1 MIKNINK
8 KTLVK
13 IFKTSFALVSAGI
26 VLLTPMSCTKA
37 EEMPKQFRELGIV
50 KDENSRLGSIGEES
64 RKDNLMLNIQ
74 ASDNLLSIN
83 F

>member
-37 EEMPKQFRELGIV
+37 EEMPKQRDMSFL
-50 KDENSRLGSIGEES
+50 S
-64 RKDNLMLNIQ
+64 RKKRMYRKIK
-74 ASDNLLSIN
+74 
-83 F
+83 